1 MDFRFTPEQEAFR
14 KEFTSWVEK
23 NLPEDWGQTGL
34 RYFKTEEEHK
44 QAYKDFQKKL
54 YHAGYAAM
62 HYPKEYGGQGKT
74 LAEEI
79 VVLQV
84 LSTTCIQIR
93 SPGIVTHGMAVPVLF
108 TCGTEEQKKK
118 YLPQILDGT
127 HIWCQGFSEPD
138 AGSDV
143 ANVSTMAIKE
153 GDRYVVN
160 GQKVWTSYAHMSDYC
175 LLLVRT
181 DPDSAKH
188 KGLSYLLVDMK
199 SPGVDVRP
207 MTQITGESEFNEI
220 FFDNVE
226 VPVDMLVGQENMG
239 WQIAITTL
247 MFERVMGD
255 VVIGAAYEKN
265 IERLLNMAANTRR
278 SGRPVIEDPIYR
290 QQLAQSYIEI
300 MALKNHGLRNFSQ
313 QLKAGIP
320 GPEGS
325 IGKLLWSEP
334 NQRLSE
340 AALGMQGP
348 NSQITSGSPWAI
360 DDGLWQYA
368 YLRSKGNTIEAGTS
382 EIQRNIIGER
392 VLGLPKDMSRAKIAE
407 GGKLKK

>member
-1 MDFRFTPEQEAFR
+1 
-14 KEFTSWVEK
+14 
-23 NLPEDWGQTGL
+23 LPENWGQTGL
-34 RYFKTEEEHK
+34 RYYKTQEELK
-44 QAYKDFQKKL
+44 QGYKDFQKRL
-54 YHAGYAAM
+54 FDAGYAAM
-62 HYPKEYGGQGKT
+62 HYPKAYGGQGKT
-74 LAEEI
+74 LLEEI
-79 VVLQV
+79 IVLQV
-84 LSTTCIQIR
+84 LSTTCIELR
-93 SPGIVTHGMAVPVLF
+93 MPGVVTHGMAVPVIF
-108 TCGTEEQKKK
+108 TCGTEEQKTNC
-118 YLPQILDGT
+118 LPKILDGT

-153 GDRYVVN
+153 GDRYIVN
-160 GQKVWTSYAHMSDYC
+160 GQKVWTSYAHMSDFC

-199 SPGVDVRP
+199 APGVDVRP
-207 MTQITGESEFNEI
+207 MTQITGESEFNEV

-265 IERLLNMAANTRR
+265 IARMIAMAGRTKR
-278 SGRPVIEDPIYR
+278 SGQPVIENPVFR

-300 MALKNHGLRNFSQ
+300 MALKYHGLRSFSH
-313 QLKAGIP
+313 QLKGGIP

-334 NQRLSE
+334 NQRLTE
-340 AALGMQGP
+340 AAIGMQGP
-348 NSQITSGSPWAI
+348 NSQILGGSQWSI

-407 GGKLKK
+407 GGKSNKVI

>member
-1 MDFRFTPEQEAFR
+1 M
-14 KEFTSWVEK
+14 K
-23 NLPEDWGQTGL
+23 
-34 RYFKTEEEHK
+34 
-44 QAYKDFQKKL
+44 
-54 YHAGYAAM
+54 
-62 HYPKEYGGQGKT
+62 
-74 LAEEI
+74 
-79 VVLQV
+79 V

-118 YLPQILDGT
+118 YLPKILDGT

-153 GDRYVVN
+153 GDRYIVN
-160 GQKVWTSYAHMSDYC
+160 GQKVWTSAAHMSDYC

-199 SPGVDVRP
+199 APGVDVRP

-226 VPVDMLVGQENMG
+226 VPVDMLLGQEGMG

-265 IERLLNMAANTRR
+265 MERMLDMAANTKR
-278 SGRPVIEDPIYR
+278 SGRPVIEDPVYR

-313 QLKAGIP
+313 QLKGGIP

-348 NSQITSGSPWAI
+348 NSQVTTGSPWAI

-392 VLGLPKDMSRAKIAE
+392 VLGLPKDMSRAKIAK
-407 GGKLKK
+407 GSKSK

>member
-1 MDFRFTPEQEAFR
+1 
-14 KEFTSWVEK
+14 
-23 NLPEDWGQTGL
+23 
-34 RYFKTEEEHK
+34 
-44 QAYKDFQKKL
+44 
-54 YHAGYAAM
+54 
-62 HYPKEYGGQGKT
+62 
-74 LAEEI
+74 
-79 VVLQV
+79 
-84 LSTTCIQIR
+84 
-93 SPGIVTHGMAVPVLF
+93 MAVPVLF

-118 YLPQILDGT
+118 FLPKILDGT

-153 GDRYVVN
+153 GDRYIVN
-160 GQKVWTSYAHMSDYC
+160 GQKVWTSAAHMSDYC
-175 LLLVRT
+175 LLLVRS

-188 KGLSYLLVDMK
+188 KGLSYLLVDIK
-199 SPGVDVRP
+199 APGVDVRP

-226 VPVDMLVGQENMG
+226 VPVDMLLGQENMG

-265 IERLLNMAANTRR
+265 MERMLDMAANTKR
-278 SGRPVIEDPIYR
+278 SGRPVIEDPVYR
-290 QQLAQSYIEI
+290 QQLAQSFIEI

-313 QLKAGIP
+313 QLKGGIP

-348 NSQITSGSPWAI
+348 GSQVTTGSPWAV

-392 VLGLPKDMSRAKIAE
+392 VLGLPKDMSRAKIAANS
-407 GGKLKK
+407 KS

>member
-14 KEFTSWVEK
+14 AEFTSWVEK
-23 NLPEDWGQTGL
+23 TLPDDWGQTGL

-54 YHAGYAAM
+54 YDAGYAAM
-62 HYPKEYGGQGKT
+62 HYPREYGGQGKT

-118 YLPQILDGT
+118 YLPKILDGT

-226 VPVDMLVGQENMG
+226 VPVDMLVGQENLG

-265 IERLLNMAANTRR
+265 IERLLNMAASTKR

-348 NSQITSGSPWAI
+348 SSQITSGSPWAI

-368 YLRSKGNTIEAGTS
+368 FLRSKGNTIEAGTS

-392 VLGLPKDMSRAKIAE
+392 VLGLPKDMSRAKISE
-407 GGKLKK
+407 GSKSKK

>member
-1 MDFRFTPEQEAFR
+1 MDFRFTSEQEEFR
-14 KEFTSWVEK
+14 NEFVSWVNK
-23 NLPEDWGQTGL
+23 NLPDDWDPT
-34 RYFKTEEEHK
+34 RYRKYETQEELK
-44 QAYKDFQKKL
+44 QAYKNFQKKL
-54 YHAGYAAM
+54 FDAGYTAM

-74 LAEEI
+74 LMEEI
-79 VVLQV
+79 IVVQV
-84 LSTTCIQIR
+84 LSTTCIELR
-93 SPGIVTHGMAVPVLF
+93 MPGVVTQGMAVPVIF

-118 YLPQILDGT
+118 YLPKIFDGT

-143 ANVSTMAIKE
+143 ANVSTMAVKE

-160 GQKVWTSYAHMSDYC
+160 GQKVWTSFAHMSDYC

-181 DPDSAKH
+181 DPDTAKH

-199 SPGVDVRP
+199 APGVDVRP
-207 MTQITGESEFNEI
+207 MTQITGESEFNEV
-220 FFDNVE
+220 FFDDVE
-226 VPVDMLVGQENMG
+226 VPADMLVGRENMG

-265 IERLLNMAANTRR
+265 YQRMMDMAKRTRR
-278 SGRPVIEDPIYR
+278 SGRPVIEDPVFR
-290 QQLAQSYIEI
+290 QQLARSFIEI
-300 MALKNHGLRNFSQ
+300 MVLKYHGLRSFSQ
-313 QLKAGIP
+313 QLKGGIP

-334 NQRLSE
+334 NQRLAE
-340 AALGMQGP
+340 TAIGLQGP
-348 NSQITSGSPWAI
+348 NGQVMRGSLWAI

-392 VLGLPKDMSRAKIAE
+392 VLGLPKDMSRAKIA
-407 GGKLKK
+407 GGKG